1 MASLSAHSLLRSHIE
16 PDKTL
21 NILRNDVT
29 IMSSSN
35 QSTLLR
41 ATNIIAFVLV
51 IVVNIL
57 ANLLPLNGRTTASV
71 SDSYPTLIAPA
82 GYVFSIWG
90 VIYAL
95 LLIFTVFQALPS
107 QGDRPFLRQVGYF
120 FFLSSLA
127 NMSWLFLWHYGQI
140 VLSIL
145 PMFVL
150 LISLILIYLRLKV
163 GKSDA
168 STKEKFSV
176 HVPFSV
182 YLGWIT
188 VASIANVAAAAVSLD
203 LNGLG
208 LGEVTWTVLVI
219 IIALIITL
227 GVIVTR
233 KDVAYSLVLVWALVG
248 IVVKQS
254 ANQSIV
260 LTAGAS
266 VAVILIALIAVSLRS
281 LMKRQ

>member
-1 MASLSAHSLLRSHIE
+1 MNNMSISNE
-16 PDKTL
+16 PAL
-21 NILRNDVT
+21 F
-29 IMSSSN
+29 
-35 QSTLLR
+35 R
-41 ATNIIAFVLV
+41 AANVVAFVLV
-51 IVVNIL
+51 VVVNIL

-90 VIYAL
+90 IIYAL
-95 LLIFTVFQALPS
+95 LLVFTVFQALPS
-107 QGDRPFLRQVGYF
+107 QKDKPFLRQIGYF
-120 FFLSSLA
+120 FLLSSLA
-127 NMSWLFLWHYGQI
+127 NTVWLFMWHYGQI

-150 LISLILIYLRLKV
+150 LVSLILIYVRLQIGRSSV
-163 GKSDA
+163 TMS
-168 STKEKFSV
+168 EKLSV

-188 VASIANVAAAAVSLD
+188 VAPIANVAAAAVSLD

-219 IIALIITL
+219 VIALIITL

-233 KDVAYSLVLVWALVG
+233 RDIAYSLVLVWALVG

-254 ANQSIV
+254 DNQSIV

-266 VAVILIALIAVSLRS
+266 AAVILAALVAVNLRS
-281 LMKRQ
+281 MLKRQ

>member
-1 MASLSAHSLLRSHIE
+1 
-16 PDKTL
+16 
-21 NILRNDVT
+21 
-29 IMSSSN
+29 MSSPERPA
-35 QSTLLR
+35 LLR
-41 ATNIIAFVLV
+41 AANIVAFILV

-57 ANLLPLNGRTTASV
+57 ANLLPLNGRTTASI

-90 VIYAL
+90 IIYAL

-107 QGDRPFLRQVGYF
+107 QKDKPFLVQVGYF
-120 FFLSSLA
+120 FLLSSLA
-127 NMSWLFLWHYGQI
+127 NVSWLFLWHYGQI
-140 VLSIL
+140 GLSVL

-150 LISLILIYLRLKV
+150 LISLILIYLRLQI

-168 STKEKFSV
+168 SAMEKLSV
-176 HVPFSV
+176 RVPFSV

-219 IIALIITL
+219 IIALVITL

-233 KDVAYSLVLVWALVG
+233 RDIAYSLVLVWALVG
-248 IVVKQS
+248 IAVKQS
-254 ANQSIV
+254 GNQSIAM
-260 LTAGAS
+260 TAGAS
-266 VAVILIALIAVSLRS
+266 AVVILAALVAVNFRS
-281 LMKRQ
+281 MLKRK

>member
-1 MASLSAHSLLRSHIE
+1 
-16 PDKTL
+16 
-21 NILRNDVT
+21 
-29 IMSSSN
+29 MSSSN
-35 QSTLLR
+35 QTTLLR
-41 ATNIIAFVLV
+41 TVNIIAFVLV
-51 IVVNIL
+51 IIVNIL

-95 LLIFTVFQALPS
+95 LLVFTVFQALPS
-107 QGDRPFLRQVGYF
+107 EDDKPFLRQVGF
-120 FFLSSLA
+120 FFLLSSLA
-127 NMSWLFLWHYGQI
+127 NISWLFLWHYDQV
-140 VLSIL
+140 VLSVL

-150 LISLILIYLRLKV
+150 LISLILIYLRLKI
-163 GKSDA
+163 GKSGA
-168 STKEKFSV
+168 STKEKFCA

-203 LNGLG
+203 LDGLG

-233 KDVAYSLVLVWALVG
+233 KDIAYSLVLVWALVG

-254 ANQSIV
+254 AYQSIV
-260 LTAGAS
+260 LTAGVSAVVILMVL
-266 VAVILIALIAVSLRS
+266 VAVGLRS
-281 LMKRQ
+281 LMKRG

>member
-1 MASLSAHSLLRSHIE
+1 MSISNE
-16 PDKTL
+16 PAL
-21 NILRNDVT
+21 F
-29 IMSSSN
+29 
-35 QSTLLR
+35 R
-41 ATNIIAFVLV
+41 AANVVAFVLV
-51 IVVNIL
+51 VVVNIL

-90 VIYAL
+90 IIYAL
-95 LLIFTVFQALPS
+95 LLVFTVFQALPS
-107 QGDRPFLRQVGYF
+107 QKDKPFLRQIGYF
-120 FFLSSLA
+120 FLLSSLA
-127 NMSWLFLWHYGQI
+127 NTVWLFMWHYGQI

-150 LISLILIYLRLKV
+150 LVSLILIYVRLQIGRSSV
-163 GKSDA
+163 TMS
-168 STKEKFSV
+168 EKLSV

-188 VASIANVAAAAVSLD
+188 VAPIANVAAAAVSLD

-219 IIALIITL
+219 VIALIITL

-233 KDVAYSLVLVWALVG
+233 RDIAYSLVLVWALVG

-254 ANQSIV
+254 DNQSIV

-266 VAVILIALIAVSLRS
+266 AAVILAALVAVNLRS
-281 LMKRQ
+281 MLKRQ

>member
-1 MASLSAHSLLRSHIE
+1 ME
-16 PDKTL
+16 CKTL
-21 NILRNDVT
+21 SGKILYVLQNDV
-29 IMSSSN
+29 IVMLGSN

-41 ATNIIAFVLV
+41 IANIVAFVLV
-51 IVVNIL
+51 VIVNIL
-57 ANLLPLNGRTTASV
+57 ANLLPLNGKTTASI

-90 VIYAL
+90 IIYAL
-95 LLIFTVFQALPS
+95 LLVFTVFQALPS
-107 QGDRPFLRQVGYF
+107 QKDKPFLRQIGYF
-120 FFLSSLA
+120 FLLSSLA
-127 NMSWLFLWHYGQI
+127 NTVWLFMWHYGQI

-150 LISLILIYLRLKV
+150 LATLILIYIRLQI
-163 GKSDA
+163 GR
-168 STKEKFSV
+168 STVTTSEKLSV

-188 VASIANVAAAAVSLD
+188 VAPIANVAAAAVSLNMND
-203 LNGLG
+203 LG

-233 KDVAYSLVLVWALVG
+233 RDIAYSLVIIWALVG
-248 IVVKQS
+248 IVVKQ
-254 ANQSIV
+254 NDQQSIV
-260 LTAGAS
+260 LSAGIS
-266 VAVILIALIAVSLRS
+266 AVVVLVALIAVNLRS
-281 LMKRQ
+281 MFKRK

>member
-1 MASLSAHSLLRSHIE
+1 
-16 PDKTL
+16 
-21 NILRNDVT
+21 
-29 IMSSSN
+29 MSSPERPA
-35 QSTLLR
+35 LLR
-41 ATNIIAFVLV
+41 AANIVAFVLV
-51 IVVNIL
+51 IVVNVL
-57 ANLLPLNGRTTASV
+57 ANLLPLNGRTTASI

-90 VIYAL
+90 IIYVL

-107 QGDRPFLRQVGYF
+107 QRGKPFLRRVGALF
-120 FFLSSLA
+120 LLSSIA
-127 NMSWLFLWHYGQI
+127 NVSWLFLWHYEQI

-150 LISLILIYLRLKV
+150 LFSLILIYLRLQI

-168 STKEKFSV
+168 SAMEKLSV
-176 HVPFSV
+176 RVPFSV

-208 LGEVTWTVLVI
+208 LGEVSWTVLVI
-219 IIALIITL
+219 IIALVITL

-233 KDVAYSLVLVWALVG
+233 RDIAYSLVLVWALVG
-248 IVVKQS
+248 IAVKQS
-254 ANQSIV
+254 GNQSIA

-266 VAVILIALIAVSLRS
+266 AVVILAALVAVNFRS
-281 LMKRQ
+281 MLKRK

>member
-1 MASLSAHSLLRSHIE
+1 MLLR
-16 PDKTL
+16 TA
-21 NILRNDVT
+21 NV
-29 IMSSSN
+29 
-35 QSTLLR
+35 
-41 ATNIIAFVLV
+41 IAFALV
-51 IVVNIL
+51 VIVNIL

-71 SDSYPTLIAPA
+71 SDSYPTLITPA

-107 QGDRPFLRQVGYF
+107 NKVRPFLHQIGYF
-120 FFLSSLA
+120 FLLSSVA
-127 NMSWLFLWHYGQI
+127 NAVWLFMWHYGYI
-140 VLSIL
+140 ALSVL

-150 LISLILIYLRLKV
+150 LTSLILIYVRLQIGRSAV
-163 GKSDA
+163 
-168 STKEKFSV
+168 TMRERLSV

-188 VASIANVAAAAVSLD
+188 VAPIANVAAAAVSLD

-208 LGEVTWTVLVI
+208 LGEVTWTVIVI

-233 KDVAYSLVLVWALVG
+233 RDIAYSLVIVWALVG
-248 IVVKQS
+248 IALKQNS
-254 ANQSIV
+254 YQSIV
-260 LTAGAS
+260 WSAGAS
-266 VAVILIALIAVSLRS
+266 AVIVLAAMIAVNLRS
-281 LMKRQ
+281 MMKRQ

>member
-1 MASLSAHSLLRSHIE
+1 
-16 PDKTL
+16 
-21 NILRNDVT
+21 
-29 IMSSSN
+29 MSSSN

-120 FFLSSLA
+120 FLLSSLA
-127 NMSWLFLWHYGQI
+127 NTSWLFLWHYGQI

-150 LISLILIYLRLKV
+150 LISLILIYLRLKI

>member
-1 MASLSAHSLLRSHIE
+1 LERKTA
-16 PDKTL
+16 DKMLYTL
-21 NILRNDVT
+21 QENVNN
-29 IMSSSN
+29 MSSSN
-35 QSTLLR
+35 EPALLR
-41 ATNIIAFVLV
+41 AANVVAFVLV
-51 IVVNIL
+51 VVVNIL
-57 ANLLPLNGRTTASV
+57 ANLLPLNGRTTASI

-95 LLIFTVFQALPS
+95 LLVFTVFQALPS
-107 QGDRPFLRQVGYF
+107 QRDKPFLRQVGYF
-120 FFLSSLA
+120 FLLSSLA
-127 NMSWLFLWHYGQI
+127 NVSWLFLWHYGQI
-140 VLSIL
+140 VLSVL

-150 LISLILIYLRLKV
+150 LVSLILIYLRV
-163 GKSDA
+163 QIGKSDA
-168 STKEKFSV
+168 STVEKLSV

-208 LGEVTWTVLVI
+208 LGEITWTVLVI

-233 KDVAYSLVLVWALVG
+233 RDIAYSLVLVWALVG
-248 IVVKQS
+248 IVVKQFD
-254 ANQSIV
+254 NQSIV

-266 VAVILIALIAVSLRS
+266 ATVILVVLVAVNLRS
-281 LMKRQ
+281 KLKRQ

>member
-1 MASLSAHSLLRSHIE
+1 MLY
-16 PDKTL
+16 TL
-21 NILRNDVT
+21 QENVNN
-29 IMSSSN
+29 MSSSN
-35 QSTLLR
+35 EPARFR
-41 ATNIIAFVLV
+41 AANVVAFVLV
-51 IVVNIL
+51 VVVNIL
-57 ANLLPLNGRTTASV
+57 ANLLPLNGRTTASI

-90 VIYAL
+90 IIYAL

-107 QGDRPFLRQVGYF
+107 QRDKPFLRQVGYLF
-120 FFLSSLA
+120 LLSSLA
-127 NMSWLFLWHYGQI
+127 NVSWLFLWHYGQI

-150 LISLILIYLRLKV
+150 LVSLILIYLRLQIDKPN
-163 GKSDA
+163 A
-168 STKEKFSV
+168 PTLEKLSV

-188 VASIANVAAAAVSLD
+188 VAPIANVAAAAVSLD

-233 KDVAYSLVLVWALVG
+233 RDFAYSLVLVWALVG
-248 IVVKQS
+248 IVVKQFD
-254 ANQSIV
+254 NQSIV

-266 VAVILIALIAVSLRS
+266 VAVIMVTLVAVNLRS
-281 LMKRQ
+281 MLKRQ

>member
-1 MASLSAHSLLRSHIE
+1 
-16 PDKTL
+16 
-21 NILRNDVT
+21 
-29 IMSSSN
+29 MSSSN
-35 QSTLLR
+35 QTTLLR
-41 ATNIIAFVLV
+41 TVNVIAFVLV
-51 IVVNIL
+51 IIVNIL

-95 LLIFTVFQALPS
+95 LLVFTVFQALPS
-107 QGDRPFLRQVGYF
+107 EDDKSFLRQVGF
-120 FFLSSLA
+120 FFLLSSLA
-127 NMSWLFLWHYGQI
+127 NISWLFLWHYDQV
-140 VLSIL
+140 VLSVL

-150 LISLILIYLRLKV
+150 LISLILIYLRLKI
-163 GKSDA
+163 GKSGA
-168 STKEKFSV
+168 STKEKFCV

-203 LNGLG
+203 LDGLG

-233 KDVAYSLVLVWALVG
+233 KDIAYSLVLVWALVG

-254 ANQSIV
+254 AYQSIV
-260 LTAGAS
+260 LTAGVSAVVILMVL
-266 VAVILIALIAVSLRS
+266 VAVGLRS
-281 LMKRQ
+281 LMKRG

>member
-1 MASLSAHSLLRSHIE
+1 LE
-16 PDKTL
+16 CKTL
-21 NILRNDVT
+21 SGKILYVLQNDV
-29 IMSSSN
+29 IVMLGSN

-41 ATNIIAFVLV
+41 IANIVAFVLV
-51 IVVNIL
+51 VIVNIL
-57 ANLLPLNGRTTASV
+57 ANLLPLNGKTTASI

-90 VIYAL
+90 IIYAL
-95 LLIFTVFQALPS
+95 LLVFTVFQALPS
-107 QGDRPFLRQVGYF
+107 QKDKPFLRQIGYF
-120 FFLSSLA
+120 FLLSSLA
-127 NMSWLFLWHYGQI
+127 NTVWLFMWHYGQI

-150 LISLILIYLRLKV
+150 LATLILIYIRLQI
-163 GKSDA
+163 GR
-168 STKEKFSV
+168 STVTTSEKLSV

-188 VASIANVAAAAVSLD
+188 VAPIANVAAAAVSLNMND
-203 LNGLG
+203 LG

-233 KDVAYSLVLVWALVG
+233 RDIAYSLVIIWALVG
-248 IVVKQS
+248 IVVKQ
-254 ANQSIV
+254 NDQQSIV
-260 LTAGAS
+260 LSAGIS
-266 VAVILIALIAVSLRS
+266 AVVVLVALIAVNLRS
-281 LMKRQ
+281 MFKRK

>member
-1 MASLSAHSLLRSHIE
+1 MLY
-16 PDKTL
+16 TL
-21 NILRNDVT
+21 QENVNN
-29 IMSSSN
+29 MSSSN
-35 QSTLLR
+35 EPALLR
-41 ATNIIAFVLV
+41 AANVVAFVLV
-51 IVVNIL
+51 VVVNIL
-57 ANLLPLNGRTTASV
+57 ANLLPLNGRTTASI

-95 LLIFTVFQALPS
+95 LLVFTVFQALPS
-107 QGDRPFLRQVGYF
+107 QRDKPFLRQVGYF
-120 FFLSSLA
+120 FLLSSLA
-127 NMSWLFLWHYGQI
+127 NVSWLFLWHYGQI
-140 VLSIL
+140 VLSVL

-150 LISLILIYLRLKV
+150 LVSLILIYLRV
-163 GKSDA
+163 QIGKSDA
-168 STKEKFSV
+168 STVEKLSV

-208 LGEVTWTVLVI
+208 LGEITWTVLVI

-233 KDVAYSLVLVWALVG
+233 RDIAYSLVLVWALVG

-254 ANQSIV
+254 DNQSIV

-266 VAVILIALIAVSLRS
+266 ATVILVVLVAVNLRS
-281 LMKRQ
+281 KLKRQ

>member
-1 MASLSAHSLLRSHIE
+1 M
-16 PDKTL
+16 P
-21 NILRNDVT
+21 
-29 IMSSSN
+29 SSN
-35 QSTLLR
+35 QSSLLR
-41 ATNIIAFVLV
+41 AANIVAFVLV
-51 IVVNIL
+51 IVINIL
-57 ANLLPLNGRTTASV
+57 ANLLPLNGRTTASI

-90 VIYAL
+90 IIYAL

-107 QGDRPFLRQVGYF
+107 QRDKPFLRQVGYF
-120 FFLSSLA
+120 FLLSSIA
-127 NMSWLFLWHYGQI
+127 NVSWLFLWHYEQI
-140 VLSIL
+140 VLSVL

-150 LISLILIYLRLKV
+150 LVSLILIYLRV
-163 GKSDA
+163 QIGKSA
-168 STKEKFSV
+168 VPTVEKLSV

-208 LGEVTWTVLVI
+208 LGEVTWTLLVI

-227 GVIVTR
+227 GVIITR
-233 KDVAYSLVLVWALVG
+233 KDIAYSLVLVWALVG
-248 IVVKQS
+248 IFVKQS
-254 ANQSIV
+254 DNQSIV

-266 VAVILIALIAVSLRS
+266 AATIIVALVAVNLRS
-281 LMKRQ
+281 KLKKQ

>member
-1 MASLSAHSLLRSHIE
+1 
-16 PDKTL
+16 
-21 NILRNDVT
+21 
-29 IMSSSN
+29 MSSPERPA
-35 QSTLLR
+35 LLR
-41 ATNIIAFVLV
+41 AANIVAFILV

-57 ANLLPLNGRTTASV
+57 ANLLPLNGRTTASI

-90 VIYAL
+90 IIYVL

-107 QGDRPFLRQVGYF
+107 QGGKPFLRRVGALF
-120 FFLSSLA
+120 LLSSIA
-127 NMSWLFLWHYGQI
+127 NVSWLFLWHYGQI
-140 VLSIL
+140 VFSVL

-150 LISLILIYLRLKV
+150 LVSLILIYLRLQI

-168 STKEKFSV
+168 SAMEKLSV
-176 HVPFSV
+176 RVPFSV

-219 IIALIITL
+219 IIALVITL

-233 KDVAYSLVLVWALVG
+233 KDIAYSLVLVWALVG

-254 ANQSIV
+254 DYQSIV
-260 LTAGAS
+260 MTAGAS
-266 VAVILIALIAVSLRS
+266 AVVILIALAAVSLRS
-281 LMKRQ
+281 LLRRQ

>member
-1 MASLSAHSLLRSHIE
+1 MKDMPNPDRS
-16 PDKTL
+16 
-21 NILRNDVT
+21 V
-29 IMSSSN
+29 
-35 QSTLLR
+35 LLR
-41 ATNIIAFVLV
+41 AANIVAFVLV
-51 IVVNIL
+51 MVVNIL
-57 ANLLPLNGRTTASV
+57 ANLLPLNGRTTASI

-90 VIYAL
+90 IIYAL

-107 QGDRPFLRQVGYF
+107 QRGKPFLRQVGYF
-120 FFLSSLA
+120 FLLSSLA
-127 NMSWLFLWHYGQI
+127 NISWLFFWHYGQI
-140 VLSIL
+140 ALSVL

-150 LISLILIYLRLKV
+150 LVSLILIYLRLQI

-168 STKEKFSV
+168 SAMKKLSV

-219 IIALIITL
+219 IIALVITL

-233 KDVAYSLVLVWALVG
+233 KDIAYGLVLVWALVG

-254 ANQSIV
+254 DYQSIV

-266 VAVILIALIAVSLRS
+266 AAVIIVALVAVNLRS
-281 LMKRQ
+281 LVKR

>member
-1 MASLSAHSLLRSHIE
+1 M
-16 PDKTL
+16 D
-21 NILRNDVT
+21 DVI

-41 ATNIIAFVLV
+41 TANIVAFILV
-51 IVVNIL
+51 VVVNIL
-57 ANLLPLNGRTTASV
+57 ANLLPLNGRTTASI

-90 VIYAL
+90 IIYAL
-95 LLIFTVFQALPS
+95 LLVFTVFQTLPS
-107 QGDRPFLRQVGYF
+107 QKDKPFLRQIGYF
-120 FFLSSLA
+120 FLLSSLA
-127 NMSWLFLWHYGQI
+127 NTVWLFLWHYGQI

-145 PMFVL
+145 PMFL
-150 LISLILIYLRLKV
+150 LLTSLILIYLRLQIGRSSV
-163 GKSDA
+163 TMS
-168 STKEKFSV
+168 EKLSV

-188 VASIANVAAAAVSLD
+188 VAPIANVAAAAVSLD

-227 GVIVTR
+227 GVIASR
-233 KDVAYSLVLVWALVG
+233 RDIAYSLVIIWALVG
-248 IVVKQS
+248 IVVKQ
-254 ANQSIV
+254 NDQQSIV
-260 LTAGAS
+260 WSAGISAVVVL
-266 VAVILIALIAVSLRS
+266 VALVAMNLRS
-281 LMKRQ
+281 MFKRK

>member
-1 MASLSAHSLLRSHIE
+1 ML
-16 PDKTL
+16 
-21 NILRNDVT
+21 
-29 IMSSSN
+29 SSN
-35 QSTLLR
+35 QSALLR
-41 ATNIIAFVLV
+41 AVNVVAFILVV
-51 IVVNIL
+51 IVNVL
-57 ANLLPLNGRTTASV
+57 ANLLPLNGKTTASI

-90 VIYAL
+90 LIYVL

-107 QGDRPFLRQVGYF
+107 QRGKPFLRRIGA
-120 FFLSSLA
+120 FFLLSSIA
-127 NMSWLFLWHYGQI
+127 NVSWLFLWHYGQI
-140 VLSIL
+140 ALSVL

-150 LISLILIYLRLKV
+150 LISLILIYVRLQI

-168 STKEKFSV
+168 SAMEKLGV
-176 HVPFSV
+176 RLPFSV

-208 LGEVTWTVLVI
+208 LGEVNWTVLVI
-219 IIALIITL
+219 IIALFITL

-233 KDVAYSLVLVWALVG
+233 KDIAYSLVLVWALVG

-254 ANQSIV
+254 DYPSIV
-260 LTAGAS
+260 LTAEAS
-266 VAVILIALIAVSLRS
+266 VAVVLVTLVAVTLRS
-281 LMKRQ
+281 MLRTRWRF